1 MRWCVNSHME
11 ENNLLIVED
20 VHPASDYVE
29 TEDDGL
35 DQNGERRY
43 TLNTSLVQIGP
54 VKQNTQSHHRQDS
67 HQLPK
72 HVDSSSDLL
81 DNVNKDD
88 LDTEDNIVH
97 EPQAEFQFESDQDGV
112 TDDSI
117 SALEEP
123 LMIYDKAIGNKEEE
137 EIHPRIDKGV
147 QKQRKSSTQINSNC
161 EMLTVAAA
169 GNPAVNGVYRW
180 FAAHARFVMFTDKGQ
195 YQIMRGVDLPEYV
208 DSYYGCW
215 VIEEIKENVV
225 RLYAVASRE
234 TNSIPSDGWIC
245 INGALPAPIIK
256 KGREWALHDE
266 ACIESD
272 ASISSMQATYF

>member
-1 MRWCVNSHME
+1 MSWCDNSYVD

-20 VHPASDYVE
+20 VHPARDYVV
-29 TEDDGL
+29 TEDGEL
-35 DQNGERRY
+35 DQNGERTY
-43 TLNTSLVQIGP
+43 TVNTSLVQRCP
-54 VKQNTQSHHRQDS
+54 VKQNAQNHHRQGS

-81 DNVNKDD
+81 DLKKDD
-88 LDTEDNIVH
+88 LDTEDNVVY
-97 EPQAEFQFESDQDGV
+97 EPQAEFQLESDQDGV

-123 LMIYDKAIGNKEEE
+123 FMIYDKAIGNKEEKD
-137 EIHPRIDKGV
+137 IHPRIEGV
-147 QKQRKSSTQINSNC
+147 QNQRKSSTQINSNC
-161 EMLTVAAA
+161 ETLTVAAA

-180 FAAHARFVMFTDKGQ
+180 FAAHARFVMFTDQGQ
-195 YQIMRGVDLPEYV
+195 YQIMRGVDLPEYG
-208 DSYYGCW
+208 DSYNGCW
-215 VIEEIKENVV
+215 VIEEIKEKMV
-225 RLYAVASRE
+225 RLYAVASGE
-234 TNSIPSDGWIC
+234 TNSISSDGWIC

-256 KGREWALHDE
+256 KGTEWALHDE